1 MVVLHTGQDARRD
14 RGAVMRA
21 SQRRLAI
28 CCAVIGAAVV
38 APGRAADLDAL
49 SMEQLM
55 QIEVVG
61 ASKYEQ
67 KQDEVAAAVSVIT
80 RQEIKAFGW
89 RTLDEAL
96 ASLPGVYTTYDRQ
109 YSYLGMRG
117 FGLPGDYN
125 SRVLITIDGN
135 RVNDPTFD
143 TGPVGRD
150 FPLDMDLVERIEF
163 IPGPGGAVYG
173 QNAMLGVVNVIT
185 RNGAGLDGGELQAS
199 YKEPQAEH
207 EERGSVGT
215 RLDNGVDVLLSVSDM
230 RARGQNLFF
239 DYGATGLSG
248 VAAGMD
254 GERNTQY
261 LIRVERG
268 PWSFES
274 VNGDHLKDDPTAAL
288 LADPFVPGTYQGDA
302 YALNQV
308 RYQDS
313 FAQDKLH
320 ISVRLF
326 TGTERFRSR
335 ESYDGDPS
343 ALPADSEWRGGEV
356 SLLSTAWTDH
366 KVLVGVEA
374 QDNIRENQAA
384 LDLANPANDI
394 FIDLKG
400 YRAGLF
406 TQDEWHVNDSFAAT
420 AGVRVDRDNVATYQ
434 SSPRAALIWHIAS
447 ASTVKLLYG
456 RAHRSPN
463 AFERDYGDGYSEV
476 ANPTLRGETMD
487 TIELA
492 FDHRVNGDLA
502 VHTSVYQWKMR
513 DLITLGVDPV
523 SGLAQYQTGKPA
535 LARGIEQSASQIWD
549 SGARLRGSLSL
560 QDVTYVNGGPLLN
573 SPKLLTKLN
582 LSAPLQGKALR
593 VAYEF
598 QYDSRRLSLDGMQL
612 GGYPLSNLILSTDT
626 MVRGLDASLAVLNAF
641 GKRYSQPG
649 GPANWQN
656 AFAQD
661 GRSLR
666 LTLSQRF

>member
-1 MVVLHTGQDARRD
+1 
-14 RGAVMRA
+14 MRN
-21 SQRRLAI
+21 SEPKIRVSPRRLAAS
-28 CCAVIGAAVV
+28 CAMVGLVMV
-38 APGRAADLDAL
+38 APARAADLDAL

-55 QIEVVG
+55 QIKVVG

-67 KQDEVAAAVSVIT
+67 NQDEVAAAVSVIT

-173 QNAMLGVVNVIT
+173 QNAMLGVVNIIT
-185 RNGAGLDGGELQAS
+185 RSGADLDGAELQAS
-199 YKEPQAEH
+199 YKDPQAEH

-215 RLDNGVDVLLSVSDM
+215 HFDNGVDVLLSVSDM
-230 RARGQNLFF
+230 HARGQNLFF

-261 LIRVERG
+261 LIRLERG

-274 VNGDHLKDDPTAAL
+274 VNGDHLKYDPTAAL
-288 LADPFVPGTYQGDA
+288 LADPFVPGTYQADA
-302 YALNQV
+302 YGLNQV

-313 FAQDKLH
+313 FAHDTLN
-320 ISVRLF
+320 ISARLF
-326 TGTERFRSR
+326 TGSERFRSR

-343 ALPADSEWRGGEV
+343 ALPADSDWRGGEV
-356 SLLSTAWTDH
+356 SLLSTALTDH
-366 KVLVGVEA
+366 KVLVGLEA
-374 QDNIRENQAA
+374 QDNIRENQDA

-394 FIDLKG
+394 YIDLKG

-406 TQDEWHVNDSFAAT
+406 VQDEWHLTDAFAAT
-420 AGVRVDRDNVATYQ
+420 AGVRFDRDNITNFK

-492 FDHRVNGDLA
+492 IDHRLNNHLA
-502 VHTSVYQWKMR
+502 LHTSVYQWTMS

-523 SGLAQYQTGKPA
+523 SGLAQYQTGKTA
-535 LARGIEQSASQIWD
+535 QARGVEQSASQTWD
-549 SGARLRGSLSL
+549 SGARLRGSISL
-560 QDVTYVNGGPLLN
+560 QDVCYSNGDPLLN
-573 SPKLLTKLN
+573 SPKTLAKLN
-582 LSAPLQGKALR
+582 LSAPLPDGGLR
-593 VAYEF
+593 AAYEF
-598 QYDSRRLSLDGMQL
+598 QYDSKRLSRDGTQL
-612 GGYPLSNLILSTDT
+612 GGYPLSNLMLGTDT
-626 MVRGLDASLAVLNAF
+626 PLKGLEVSLAVLNAL

-649 GPANWQN
+649 GAANWQN
-656 AFAQD
+656 SLAQD
-661 GRSLR
+661 GRSAR